1 MCGRYDI
8 AFRAGAEPTRS
19 GRADFLTESI
29 LNSSKAFEAL
39 KEGHLAPHLV
49 KVPWHRS
56 IASTIGRLDKDFR
69 SDPQELMEYL
79 QKFNLVGE
87 HISKNVRELE
97 QAACQQLT
105 LDLIMSSDI
114 VSKTR
119 FSQCKVE
126 HSLETMTEALSLRGD
141 PPPAV
146 KFGYL
151 RPLVKRHSSCDIEAR
166 SDVLQP
172 EIPPGVRCLLKEWD
186 NNDPDKYVYRDP
198 YAAEGPP
205 PPLKFAKEATI
216 PQFVAQNKHPP
227 KILTS
232 SAVPPAISEETQ
244 KIVLRAQSQKIT
256 AFVPYDEE
264 LEGPPGS
271 TQNLVVSTQVVPG
284 PFGGRPTVK
293 KFAKKRLGGF

>member
-1 MCGRYDI
+1 LCGRYDI

-19 GRADFLTESI
+19 GRADFLAESI
-29 LNSSKAFEAL
+29 FYSSKALEAL
-39 KEGHLAPHLV
+39 KEGHLAPHLLE
-49 KVPWHRS
+49 VPWHRS

-79 QKFNLVGE
+79 QEFNLVGD
-87 HISKNVRELE
+87 HIPKNVRELE
-97 QAACQQLT
+97 QAACKQLT

-114 VSKTR
+114 VSKR
-119 FSQCKVE
+119 SFSQCEVE

-151 RPLVKRHSSCDIEAR
+151 RPLVRRSSSCDIGAR

-186 NNDPDKYVYRDP
+186 NDDPDKYVYRDP
-198 YAAEGPP
+198 YAAEGS

-216 PQFVAQNKHPP
+216 PQFVAQNKLPP

-232 SAVPPAISEETQ
+232 SAIPPAISEETQ
-244 KIVLRAQSQKIT
+244 KTVLRVQSQKIP
-256 AFVPYDEE
+256 ALVPYDQE
-264 LEGPPGS
+264 LEGLPGS
-271 TQNLVVSTQVVPG
+271 TQNLVVSTQVEPG
-284 PFGGRPTVK
+284 PFGGRPTMK

>member
-1 MCGRYDI
+1 LCGRYDI

-19 GRADFLTESI
+19 GRADFLTENI
-29 LNSSKAFEAL
+29 FNSSKAFEAL
-39 KEGHLAPHLV
+39 KEGHLAPHLLEA
-49 KVPWHRS
+49 PWHRS

-69 SDPQELMEYL
+69 SDPQELMKYL
-79 QKFNLVGE
+79 QEFNLVGE

-97 QAACQQLT
+97 QAVCQQLT
-105 LDLIMSSDI
+105 LDLILSSNI

-119 FSQCKVE
+119 FSQCEVE

-151 RPLVKRHSSCDIEAR
+151 RPLVKRRSSCDIGAR

-172 EIPPGVRCLLKEWD
+172 EIPPGVRSLLKEWD
-186 NNDPDKYVYRDP
+186 NNDPDEYVYRDP
-198 YAAEGPP
+198 YAAEGP

-232 SAVPPAISEETQ
+232 SAIPPAISETQ
-244 KIVLRAQSQKIT
+244 RTVLRVQSQGIP
-256 AFVPYDEE
+256 ALVPYDEE
-264 LEGPPGS
+264 LDRPSGS
-271 TQNLVVSTQVVPG
+271 TQNLVVSTQVEPG